1 MWSIKN
7 FEKCFWAH
15 QYMPKIIY
23 DPHKNPLSLPPAY
36 LLYGPLLGALGA
48 SLLENLLTSK
58 STITAGEGTIRASRS
73 F

>member
-1 MWSIKN
+1 
-7 FEKCFWAH
+7 
-15 QYMPKIIY
+15 MPKIIY